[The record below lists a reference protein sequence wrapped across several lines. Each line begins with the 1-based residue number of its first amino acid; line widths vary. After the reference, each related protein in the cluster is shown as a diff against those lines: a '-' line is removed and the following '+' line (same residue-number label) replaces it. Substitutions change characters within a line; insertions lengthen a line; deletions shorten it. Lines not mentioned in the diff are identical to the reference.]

1 MKVLWAALVVA
12 FLAGCQAETEEVKVG
27 QEPEWGLDNQPWE
40 QALSRVW
47 DYLRWVQTL
56 SNKAQEELLG
66 TQVTEE
72 LTVLMENTMKEVKT
86 YKEDLEKQLGPMAQ
100 ETHARLSKELQAAQS
115 RLQTDMEDLRTRLTQ
130 YRSEVQ
136 TAMGQN
142 LDDIRARLATQL
154 RRLRKR
160 LLRDAED
167 LQKRL
172 ALYQAGAR
180 EGAERGVSA
189 IRERLGP
196 LMEQS
201 QVRAISASQPLR
213 EQAEAWG
220 QRLRG
225 KLELVGSQARDHL
238 DDMRDRME
246 QFQAKVEEQANQMRL
261 QMETFQT
268 RVKNWFE
275 PLVEDM
281 QRQWAGLVEKVQST
295 FGTNSPSVP
304 EENH

>member
-1 MKVLWAALVVA
+1 MKALWAVLVVTL
-12 FLAGCQAETEEVKVG
+12 LAGCQADVEEVKPA
-27 QEPEWGLDNQPWE
+27 QEPEPWQGNQPWE
-40 QALSRVW
+40 QALGRIW

-72 LTVLMENTMKEVKT
+72 LTVLMEDAMKEVRA
-86 YKEDLEKQLGPMAQ
+86 YKEELEKQLGPMTQ
-100 ETHARLSKELQAAQS
+100 ETHARLSKELQAAQTQ
-115 RLQTDMEDLRTRLTQ
+115 LQTDMEDLRTRLTQ

-136 TAMGQN
+136 TLVGQN
-142 LDDIRARLATQL
+142 LEDARARLASQL
-154 RRLRKR
+154 RKLRKR

-189 IRERLGP
+189 IRERLVP
-196 LMEQS
+196 LMEQG
-201 QVRAISASQPLR
+201 QARAVTVGKPLR
-213 EQAEAWG
+213 DQAEAWG

-225 KLELVGSQARDHL
+225 KLESVGNQARDQL

-261 QMETFQT
+261 QAETFQARLKT
-268 RVKNWFE
+268 WFE
-275 PLVEDM
+275 PLVQDM
-281 QRQWAGLVEKVQST
+281 QRQWAELVEKVQST
-295 FGTNSPSVP
+295 LGTNDPAVP
-304 EENH
+304 KEN